1 MSQAVRTEETL
12 RTLKR
17 LFFLSF
23 PIAPLACAAVD
34 FYHFGLTAQFFG
46 FLSATLFAILFVRTD
61 VLQDQH
67 RKLMEVSLFVAFAL
81 MAPAIADWG
90 LIANLALIVG
100 VSFGYGCLKRKQARA
115 LTALGTAFLLAT
127 PLIYPET
134 NLVHLALYMIT
145 YLNLVLF
152 AEWTRTILTAQKIK
166 NSEQTA
172 SLQAAMKELEEQSQ
186 KLEQTNMGFEIALL
200 DLDVLNKD
208 LEDRSQT
215 SERAVAE
222 LSALNEKY
230 AETIEQ
236 LEQAQKQ
243 SARAQQLATA
253 YLKQTDAAITLRSLD
268 GQILDFNEGAQDLYA
283 RLSIDIKIGS
293 MESFRDVDPDIAEV
307 TFDRGFDTTD
317 LQQLQGTR
325 TATITWDNGDVRHY
339 IFETSMIELC
349 EEHIWLSS
357 WHDIT
362 DATEAEAELKAQT
375 RKMEVLGNELHFSRQ
390 LASAY
395 MDVSPNPIFIRAENE
410 VLLEMNEAAEKLF
423 AHAGLTAQVG
433 SATKLRNG
441 RKDRIKVVL
450 ADGTAGRPT
459 AEQIDVFE
467 EDGSVTHYIVNSN
480 DVVLGAQNVTIT
492 TLYNVTDV
500 LNANEALSNAV
511 KEVDDVNVSL
521 RKAQQEAARLNSI
534 LHKQS
539 AATVAWT
546 ADTRKFIY
554 ANESF
559 TDVAVACFDLH
570 AIDDSDNL
578 GSYKPTDMSQ
588 ALNQLQKLFVDQQE
602 QNPDEV
608 IQVTLQGCGNR
619 SFSAQ
624 CQKVN
629 MPEHFGDLV
638 LVNISEITDLVSLQG
653 RQKELTSLFD
663 KQSVPSV
670 VWKLGDTTT
679 LAYMNSAY
687 FEMQKKVLSA
697 DTMSELQGLRFGQ
710 VFRPEYRAYALQN
723 FQRVDELMRCG
734 ATSLTLPKQP
744 QHNGRQYQLDFS
756 RVTISDNEDEQFVVF
771 NFLDVSER
779 EYERQFAQ
787 TLLNKITS
795 IVLTQNQNWQIMSCS
810 DAWEEQFG
818 YTREETIGRDLH
830 EFLHPLEVERALD
843 ERRLEQGRG
852 SERFEKSTISFVTKE
867 GEERLM
873 ELSTFVDRTNEEN
886 LYIVTLNDVT
896 EIERARAELEHKLM
910 YDDLTGVL
918 SRRGIN
924 KRVDMGLH
932 SDQAVFL
939 IDLDHFKSVN
949 DGYGHEAGDR
959 LLQSVGRAISELTTA
974 GGIAGR
980 LGGEEFLVM
989 KTFDTW
995 QKTAAFA
1002 DEIRKKIADSGIKTE
1017 QGPLARTASIGVARL
1032 PKDGT
1037 LSEALAVADAALDD
1051 SKHSGRNCATLATPG
1066 YIDSSTSEGRF
1077 VTERDIHDALLNE
1090 EMYYA
1095 AQPIIDTHKN
1105 VIRGFEALIRWKR
1118 EDGTMISPET
1128 FSPKLSEA
1136 AKNPAIRKLKWQ
1148 MRRRFLQGLSYFDD
1162 RYVSFNHRVE
1172 ELSQPNASELLIE
1185 SFESIRDTEN
1195 RVFVIELSERALTE
1209 RVVIEDVIT
1218 QLENLRANGI
1228 LIALDDFGVE
1238 ASNLNRLAQL
1248 PIDII
1253 KLDKSLIQR
1262 IEADNKTR
1270 EVVCSTAIMAA
1281 KLGIKTIAEG
1291 IETEGQGRMLHHM
1304 SAVQQQGYLHAR
1316 PMPVDELFEKL
1327 LDIGFDLRHAHA
1339 PSHTRYVAE

>member
-1 MSQAVRTEETL
+1 MLNA
-12 RTLKR
+12 LKR

-23 PIAPLACAAVD
+23 PIAPLAFAVVD
-34 FYHFGLTAQFFG
+34 YVHFGMTVQFFG
-46 FLSATLFAILFVRTD
+46 FLCAAFFALLFVRTEA
-61 VLQDQH
+61 LKDQ
-67 RKLMEVSLFVAFAL
+67 RIKLMEISLFATFAL
-81 MAPAIADWG
+81 MPFAISDWG
-90 LIANLALIVG
+90 LIANLILIVG
-100 VSFGYGCLKRKQARA
+100 VSFGCGCLKRTKARA
-115 LTALGTAFLLAT
+115 LSALGAGIMVAT
-127 PLIYPET
+127 PLFAPDT
-134 NLVHLALYMIT
+134 NLLHLGFYTIA

-152 AEWTRTILTAQKIK
+152 AEWTRTILTAQKVK

-172 SLQAAMKELEEQSQ
+172 ILQAALEELEEQRK
-186 KLEQTNMGFEIALL
+186 KLEHANIGYETALL
-200 DLDVLNKD
+200 ELDVLNND

-215 SERAVAE
+215 SERAVAD

-230 AETIEQ
+230 AETIDK

-243 SARAQQLATA
+243 SERAQQLATA
-253 YLKQTDAAITLRSLD
+253 YLEQTDAAITLRSLD
-268 GQILDFNEGAQDLYA
+268 GQILDFNEGAQELYA
-283 RLSIDIKIGS
+283 ELSLKLQIGS
-293 MESFRDVDPDIAEV
+293 VETFNDVHPDVAEV
-307 TFDRGFDTTD
+307 TFDRPFDTSD
-317 LQQLQGTR
+317 LQQVQGTR
-325 TATITWDNGDVRHY
+325 TATITWDNGTVRHFL
-339 IFETSMIELC
+339 FETSIIELG
-349 EEHIWLSS
+349 EDLIWLSS

-362 DATEAEAELKAQT
+362 DAMEAEAELKAQT
-375 RKMEVLGNELHFSRQ
+375 RKMELLGNELHFSRQ

-395 MDVSPNPIFIRAENE
+395 MDLSSDPIFIRAENE
-410 VLLEMNEAAEKLF
+410 ALLEMNEAAEKLF
-423 AHAGLTAQVG
+423 THAGLVPKVGTA
-433 SATKLRNG
+433 TRLRYG
-441 RKDRIKVVL
+441 RKDRINVIL
-450 ADGTAGRPT
+450 SEGANGRPMP
-459 AEQIDVFE
+459 EQVDVFE
-467 EDGSVTHYIVNSN
+467 EDGSVTHYIVNCNS
-480 DVVLGAQNVTIT
+480 VVLGAQNVTIT
-492 TLYNVTDV
+492 TLYNVTEV
-500 LNANEALSNAV
+500 LNVNEALSNAV
-511 KEVDDVNVSL
+511 KEVDNVNISL

-539 AATVAWT
+539 AATVAWA
-546 ADTRKFIY
+546 ADTRKFVY

-559 TDVAVACFDLH
+559 TDVMAVCCELQGTGKAGPL
-570 AIDDSDNL
+570 S
-578 GSYKPTDMSQ
+578 SYKPSDISK
-588 ALNQLQKLFVDQQE
+588 ALNHLQELFVERLE
-602 QNPDEV
+602 QNPDDI
-608 IQVTLQGCGNR
+608 IQMTLEGSDGR

-679 LAYMNSAY
+679 LAYMNTAY
-687 FEMQKKVLSA
+687 FEMQKEVLSG
-697 DTMSELQGLRFGQ
+697 DTIQAMQGLPFEQ
-710 VFRPEYRAYALQN
+710 VFKPEYRASALQS
-723 FQRVDELMRCG
+723 FERVDDLMRQHV
-734 ATSLTLPKQP
+734 ATSLTLPKEP
-744 QHNGRQYQLDFS
+744 QHGGRQYQLDFS
-756 RVTISDNEDEQFVVF
+756 RVMISDDQNELFTVF
-771 NFLDVSER
+771 NFLDVTER

-787 TLLNKITS
+787 TLLNRITS
-795 IVLTQNQNWQIMSCS
+795 IVLTQNQSWQIMSCS

-830 EFLHPLEVERALD
+830 EFLHPLEIERALD
-843 ERRLEQGRG
+843 ERRSEQGRG
-852 SERFEKSTISFVTKE
+852 GDRFEKTTISFVTKE
-867 GEERLM
+867 GDERLM
-873 ELSTFVDRTNEEN
+873 EVSTFVDRTNEDN

-924 KRVDMGLH
+924 KRVEMGLH
-932 SDQAVFL
+932 TDQAVFL

-959 LLQSVGRAISELTTA
+959 LLQNVGRTISDLTTA

-989 KTFDTW
+989 KSFESWDETER
-995 QKTAAFA
+995 FA
-1002 DEIRKKIADSGIKTE
+1002 NQIRTMIAGAEIKTE
-1017 QGPLARTASIGVARL
+1017 QGPLSRTASIGVARL

-1051 SKHSGRNCATLATPG
+1051 SKQTGRNRATLATPS
-1066 YIDSSTSEGRF
+1066 YIDFSTSEGRF

-1090 EMYYA
+1090 EMYYVV
-1095 AQPIIDTHKN
+1095 QPIVDTHQNTIK
-1105 VIRGFEALIRWKR
+1105 GFEALIRWKR
-1118 EDGTMISPET
+1118 QDGTMISPET

-1136 AKNPAIRKLKWQ
+1136 AKNPAIRDLKWQ
-1148 MRRRFLQGLSYFDD
+1148 MRRRFLQQLSYFDD

-1172 ELSQPNASELLIE
+1172 ELSHPNSSELLIQA
-1185 SFESIRDTEN
+1185 FEEIRDTPN

-1209 RVVIEDVIT
+1209 RVVIEDVIV

-1262 IEADNKTR
+1262 IEADNKTL
-1270 EVVCSTAIMAA
+1270 EVVRSTAIMAE

-1304 SAVQQQGYLHAR
+1304 NAVQQQGYLHAR
-1316 PMPVDELFEKL
+1316 PMPVDQVYQRLM
-1327 LDIGFDLRHAHA
+1327 DIGYDLREVHQPAH
-1339 PSHTRYVAE
+1339 TQFVAE